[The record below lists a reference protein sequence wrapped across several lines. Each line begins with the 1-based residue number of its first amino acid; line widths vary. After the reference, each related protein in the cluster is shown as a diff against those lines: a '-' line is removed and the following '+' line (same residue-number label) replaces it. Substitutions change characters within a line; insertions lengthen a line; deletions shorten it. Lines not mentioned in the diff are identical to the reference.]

1 LLNEL
6 THRTY
11 AGLRTA
17 MAAALVLAFVLCSM
31 PSAFAQVTTGTIQG
45 TITASQGNTKLAG
58 VQVTATAASGRY
70 TATTDPNGFFTMS
83 GVTPDTYNIT
93 FSRTGYETFTL
104 TGVTVVQGQIAN
116 ASTALN
122 QSLQRIGRTQSRST
136 AGAFQPTQTVDQ
148 YNVNTQQI
156 TTTLGK
162 QGGNSESN
170 LLASIPGA
178 SFDSSGYPVL
188 RGGREYEEGFQYE
201 GIDYTDAFTHQFVNS
216 LILNGAANF
225 QVQPGA
231 GDASI
236 GNAGTGAI
244 NVVAKRGTSPAFGQ
258 LEANTRFG
266 RFSHELRGEY
276 GWATPN
282 GRYSD
287 YASLDFA
294 RDAFHYG
301 TSGADPL
308 AIGAFFTGR
317 SYSWANDVTNNFVYK
332 FGKDNN
338 QSFQFFYDNT
348 QFNLHLGYGVPAT
361 GLPYKDTDPLLLS
374 QYTSIGIG
382 LTYPQMQAILPFT
395 PGQRFLGDTVGGA
408 NSQRNVINYNQP
420 NETFKLQYSTAPTS
434 SLFLTTK
441 FYRVNSVELFDWP
454 YDTTGIAPGDI
465 NSLQGG
471 MRTGVAID
479 GTLQIGSK
487 NLVGFGGR
495 YDFLRPVYSF
505 RSATDALYEF
515 GGGENSLET
524 ADFFSPTN
532 CPYGTSAATFAGAVA
547 ANAASGGVACG
558 YITQYMAPYRISTA
572 QCQPTMNGV
581 PFQVC
586 GTGSVNG
593 GVGTLPLAVQLPY
606 GDEGEQTLRQDWA
619 LYVKDTYSPTDR
631 LKFDI
636 GVRLDAANWLKPACS
651 IYTCAPTS
659 FTTDSTGTVTSF
671 GFNYDADTSKP
682 RVVEPRAAVSWQATR
697 NDAFRFSYGR
707 SVQFPPIAQVDLAPP
722 VNAYTAFQ
730 NIPSRDPLT
739 GTTATFCSVAQ
750 PALANL
756 NYSAPCANY
765 AQQLLW
771 ENQGFLGIPIT
782 PLKPVTFNNYDF
794 SYSHLFPHQ
803 VSVKITPFYNKSY
816 NQVAQTAQQLV
827 RNGVPVVDANGNP
840 ILGPAVSSNLGKS
853 QIMGTE
859 FLLTKEAAYGI
870 SGSLSLTYQNEFSNV
885 VPTSPNEDFYPSIP
899 PASLQLGNLYRVGYL
914 SPFVGALALQE
925 RTHTGWRINPVIYY
939 NHGYPISPGLITA
952 NTVNGTP
959 YNLPNT
965 NITNSTQLGGAGGAD
980 RYVDPRNPGTVFNP
994 NIDATRGTADAN
1006 AAGGILSAARFS
1018 PVQLT
1023 VEYTSPK
1030 NPRAGTIGLLVFNV
1044 FNQIYA
1050 APAFNTRYQPVAT
1063 GIAAPYSGYSSSAE
1077 QVVPYYYG
1085 VTNYNQRAGNQ
1096 PYLLSPNN
1104 IPRTVEL
1111 YYQVNL

>member
-1 LLNEL
+1 LLSEL
-6 THRTY
+6 THRTK
-11 AGLRTA
+11 AGLRS
-17 MAAALVLAFVLCSM
+17 ALAFALLLAFVLCSM

-45 TITASQGNTKLAG
+45 TITSSQGNTKLAG
-58 VQVTATAASGRY
+58 VQVVATAPSGRY
-70 TATTDPNGFFTMS
+70 TATTDQNGFFS
-83 GVTPDTYNIT
+83 INGVTPDTYNIT
-93 FSRTGYETFTL
+93 YTRTGYETFTL
-104 TGVTVVQGQIAN
+104 QGVTVVQGQVAN
-116 ASTALN
+116 ATTALN

-136 AGAFQPTQTVDQ
+136 AGAFQPTQTTDQ
-148 YNVNTQQI
+148 YNVNSQQI
-156 TTTLGK
+156 ATTLGK

-216 LILNGAANF
+216 LILNGASNF

-287 YASLDFA
+287 YASMDFT
-294 RDAFHYG
+294 RDALHYG
-301 TSGADPL
+301 ASNSDAL
-308 AIGAFFTGR
+308 AIGAYFGGR
-317 SYSWANDVTNNFVYK
+317 AWSWSNDVTNNFVYK

-348 QFNLHLGYGVPAT
+348 QFDVKDGYGVPPT
-361 GLPYKDTDPLLLS
+361 GLPYKNTDPFTLAN
-374 QYTSIGIG
+374 YVAAGFG
-382 LTYPQMQAILPFT
+382 LPYSYVQAIMPFT
-395 PGQRFLGDTVGGA
+395 PGQRFLGDVVGGS
-408 NSQRNVINYNQP
+408 NVQRNVINYNQP
-420 NETFKLQYSTAPTS
+420 NEVFKLQYSITPSSSSFITA
-434 SLFLTTK
+434 K
-441 FYRVNSVELFDWP
+441 FYRVNSVDLFDFP
-454 YDTTGIAPGDI
+454 YYSTNTIDFGDI

-471 MRTGVAID
+471 IRTGFALD
-479 GTLQIGSK
+479 GTLQLGSK
-487 NLVGFGGR
+487 NLIGFGGR
-495 YDFLRPVYSF
+495 YDFLHPVYTQ
-505 RSATDALYEF
+505 RSATNSMYEF
-515 GGGENSLET
+515 AGGGNTLDS
-524 ADFFSPTN
+524 ADFFASSN
-532 CPYGTSAATFAGAVA
+532 CPYGPNTATYNPATST
-547 ANAASGGVACG
+547 CG
-558 YITQYMAPYRISTA
+558 YLTQYMTPYRISTA
-572 QCQPTMNGV
+572 QCQPTMNGI

-586 GTGSVNG
+586 GTNSVNG
-593 GVGTLPLAVQLPY
+593 GVGTLPLAIQLPY
-606 GDEGEQTLRQDWA
+606 ADEGVTTQRQDWA

-631 LKFDI
+631 LKFDL
-636 GVRLDAANWLKPACS
+636 GLRMDAANWLKPACS

-659 FTTDSTGTVTSF
+659 FTTDAAGNPTSF
-671 GFNYDADTSKP
+671 AFNYDSDTSKP
-682 RVVEPRAAVSWQATR
+682 RVLEPRLAISWQATR

-707 SVQFPPIAQVDLAPP
+707 SVQFPPIAQVDLTGQST
-722 VNAYTAFQ
+722 AYSAFN
-730 NIPSRDPLT
+730 NIPSHDALT
-739 GTTATFCSVAQ
+739 GTQATFCSVAPQ
-750 PALANL
+750 VGGQVANF
-756 NYSAPCANY
+756 SAPCANY
-765 AQQLLW
+765 AQQLYW
-771 ENQGFLGIPIT
+771 ENQFFLGIPIT
-782 PLKPVTFNNYDF
+782 PLKPVTFNNFDF

-816 NQVAQTAQQLV
+816 NQVAQTSQQLV
-827 RNGVPVVDANGNP
+827 KNGVPVTDVNGNP
-840 ILGPAVSSNLGKS
+840 VLGPPVSSNLGKS

-859 FLLTKEAAYGI
+859 FLLTKEAAYGL

-899 PASLQLGNLYRVGYL
+899 PASLALGNLYRVGYL

-925 RTHTGWRINPVIYY
+925 RTRTGWRINPVVYY
-939 NHGYPISPGLITA
+939 NHGYPISPGLLTA
-952 NTVNGTP
+952 AYVNGVP

-965 NITNSTQLGGAGGAD
+965 NITNSVQLGSNLGAD
-980 RYVDPRNPGTVFNP
+980 RYVDPRNPGTAFNP

-1044 FNQIYA
+1044 FNQLYGQ
-1050 APAFNTRYQPVAT
+1050 PGLNTRYQPVAT
-1063 GIAAPYSGYSSSAE
+1063 GIAGPYSGYSSSAE
-1077 QVVPYYYG
+1077 QVVPYFYG
-1085 VTNYNQRAGNQ
+1085 ISNYTQRQGNRA
-1096 PYLLSPNN
+1096 YLLAPSSV
-1104 IPRTVEL
+1104 PRTVEL

>member
-1 LLNEL
+1 MLNEL

-83 GVTPDTYNIT
+83 GVTPDTYNVT

-136 AGAFQPTQTVDQ
+136 SGAYQPTQTVDQ

-156 TTTLGK
+156 STTLGK
-162 QGGNSESN
+162 QGGTSESN

-216 LILNGAANF
+216 LILNGASNF

-258 LEANTRFG
+258 IEANTRFG
-266 RFSHELRGEY
+266 RFAHELRAEY

-287 YASLDFA
+287 YAAVDFG
-294 RDAFHYG
+294 RDSGHYG
-301 TSGADPL
+301 ASGADPL
-308 AIGAFFTGR
+308 LIARYFTGT
-317 SYSWANDVTNNFVYK
+317 SYEWSNDVTNNFVYK
-332 FGKDNN
+332 FGRDNN
-338 QSFQFFYDNT
+338 QSIQFFMDNV
-348 QFNLHLGYGVPAT
+348 QFDAHLGYGVGPQ
-361 GLPYKDTDPLLLS
+361 GLPYKDTDALALS
-374 QYTSIGIG
+374 QFPANGFS
-382 LTYPQMQAILPFT
+382 LTPSQIQAVMPFT

-408 NSQRNVINYNQP
+408 NNQRNIFNYNQP
-420 NETFKLQYSTAPTS
+420 NETFKLQYSLAPSS
-434 SLFLTTK
+434 SLFLTAK
-441 FYRVNSVELFDWP
+441 FYRVNSVDLFDIP
-454 YDTTGIAPGDI
+454 YNQTNTVLFGDQ

-471 MRTGVAID
+471 LRTGVAFD
-479 GTLQIGSK
+479 GTLQVGSK

-495 YDFLRPVYSF
+495 YDFLHPVYTQ
-505 RSATDALYEF
+505 RSATTALFEF
-515 GGGENSLET
+515 GGATNSVEA
-524 ADFFSPTN
+524 ADFYSQAN
-532 CPYGTSAATFAGAVA
+532 CPAFYQAIIGNGP
-547 ANAASGGVACG
+547 ASCG
-558 YITQYMAPYRISTA
+558 YITNYMTPYRISSA
-572 QCQPTMNGV
+572 QCNPTA
-581 PFQVC
+581 PLQVC
-586 GTGSVNG
+586 PAGP
-593 GVGTLPLAVQLPY
+593 LPLAVQLPY
-606 GDEGEQTLRQDWA
+606 SDESAQVQRQDWA
-619 LYVKDTYSPTDR
+619 LYVKDTFSPTDR
-631 LKFDI
+631 LKFDV
-636 GVRLDAANWLKPACS
+636 GLRLDAANWLKPGCN
-651 IYTCAPTS
+651 IQTCAPTS
-659 FTTDSTGTVTSF
+659 FSGTDPVTGAPTAF
-671 GFNYDADTSKP
+671 QFNYDQQTSKP

-707 SVQFPPIAQVDLAPP
+707 SVQFSPISQVDTSGQPTAY
-722 VNAYTAFQ
+722 NAFK
-730 NIPSRDPLT
+730 NIPSRDPIT
-739 GTTATFCSVAQ
+739 GTTAQFCSVAPQ
-750 PALANL
+750 IGGQVALL
-756 NYSAPCANY
+756 QVPCANY
-765 AQQLLW
+765 ADQLYW
-771 ENQGFLGIPIT
+771 ENQTLLGIPIT
-782 PLKPVTFNNYDF
+782 PLKPVTFNNFDF

-803 VSVKITPFYNKSY
+803 LSVKVTPFYNKSY
-816 NQVAQTAQQLV
+816 NQFALTSQPLV
-827 RNGVPVVDANGNP
+827 HNGVPVLDPNGNP
-840 ILGPAVSSNLGKS
+840 VLGPSIASNLGKS

-859 FLLTKEAAYGI
+859 FLLTKEAAYGL

-885 VPTSPNEDFYPSIP
+885 VPTSPNEDFFPSVP

-925 RTHTGWRINPVIYY
+925 RTHTGWRINPVVYY

-965 NITNSTQLGGAGGAD
+965 NVTNSSQLNGAGGAD
-980 RYVDPRNPGTVFNP
+980 RYVDPRNPGTVFKP

-1006 AAGGILSAARFS
+1006 AAGGILSAARFT

-1030 NPRAGTIGLLVFNV
+1030 NPRAGTIGLLMFNV
-1044 FNQIYA
+1044 FNQLYST
-1050 APAFNTRYQPVAT
+1050 PTFNTRYQPIAT
-1063 GIAAPYSGYSSSAE
+1063 GIAGPYSGYTSLANSVNPAI
-1077 QVVPYYYG
+1077 YG
-1085 VTNYNQRAGNQ
+1085 LYNYTQQRGNQ
-1096 PYLLSPNN
+1096 AYRLAPFGT
-1104 IPRTVEL
+1104 PRTVEL